1 MAHSRKDYEA
11 VAEIINDTSYTV
23 HMDLPTVTTI
33 AVALA
38 DLFEAGNERFDRAR
52 FLKACFIPK
61 ARS

>member
-11 VAEIINDTSYTV
+11 VAKIIHDTAYTV
-23 HMDLPTVTTI
+23 HMDLPTVTAI

-38 DLFEAGNERFDRAR
+38 DLFEAGNERFDRDR
-52 FLKACFIPK
+52 FIRACFE